1 MKRVFLFLMLSLLIT
16 SCSVTKT
23 ATAKKLDIYGSGV
36 MHIPVVADLKVQQQK
51 VSATIV
57 TDEGVVSESA
67 KQKAIAE
74 AIEKANADIL
84 VEPNFKT
91 KTEGSMV
98 TITVTGFP
106 ATYKNF
112 RNATQTDVDLLRVG
126 ILQES
131 EKAEGGK
138 ESKKSK
144 GWLWG
149 LLGVAALIPLLLL
162 NK

>member
-16 SCSVTKT
+16 SCSVTRT

-36 MHIPVVADLKVQQQK
+36 MHIPVVADLEVQQQK
-51 VSATIV
+51 VFATVV
-57 TDEGVVSESA
+57 TEEGVVSESA

-84 VEPNFKT
+84 VEPSFKT
-91 KTEGSMV
+91 EINGSMV
-98 TITVTGFP
+98 VITVTGYP

-112 RNATQTDVDLLRVG
+112 RNATQADVNLLRVG
-126 ILQES
+126 ILQKS

-138 ESKKSK
+138 EKK
-144 GWLWG
+144 
-149 LLGVAALIPLLLL
+149 
-162 NK
+162 